1 MSVKT
6 LCLLAIPA
14 ILACA
19 PASGTSGTSASPP
32 ASRRTILL
40 AEEILAANADRGTA
54 YDAIARL
61 RPSWLTHSTTSY
73 DPPRTEFPVVFIEGR
88 RYGELESLRNID
100 AMQIADVRFY
110 SAAEAGGR
118 FGMQGG
124 LSGVI
129 ELSMKKK

>member
-6 LCLLAIPA
+6 FCLIAVPA

-19 PASGTSGTSASPP
+19 PAPGTSGTSGAP
-32 ASRRTILL
+32 ASRRTTLL
-40 AEEILAANADRGTA
+40 AEEIVAANSDRGTV

-88 RYGELESLRNID
+88 RYGELESLRNVNAD
-100 AMQIADVRFY
+100 QIADVRFY